1 MPTPKKDDIRSCFTE
16 EELRHAYDNLTIFS
30 DAVSNLF
37 FRDKET
43 TQHVLRMILDRDDLN
58 VTEVKTQERIDNV
71 IGHSVR
77 FDVLATDSQGSYYNI
92 EIQNVSHEDLLM
104 RADFYGA
111 AMKMR
116 FFEKSASYSKVP
128 KVYVIFFV
136 KDGRFCNNR
145 LINRVVFKDE
155 DNRDLEFGTR
165 IFLVNGKLQDETPV
179 GKLMHDFSCSSHEE
193 MKDQV
198 IADRFQC
205 VMEGGLLKM
214 DDFTRLV
221 FRRGRQYGEELG
233 ERNGEERGEK
243 RGEKR
248 GEVKAKLNVA
258 RNLLSMKMR
267 DTDVAKATGLPLE
280 QVQSLVVSS

>member
-1 MPTPKKDDIRSCFTE
+1 
-16 EELRHAYDNLTIFS
+16 
-30 DAVSNLF
+30 
-37 FRDKET
+37 
-43 TQHVLRMILDRDDLN
+43 
-58 VTEVKTQERIDNV
+58 
-71 IGHSVR
+71 
-77 FDVLATDSQGSYYNI
+77 
-92 EIQNVSHEDLLM
+92 
-104 RADFYGA
+104 
-111 AMKMR
+111 
-116 FFEKSASYSKVP
+116 
-128 KVYVIFFV
+128 
-136 KDGRFCNNR
+136 
-145 LINRVVFKDE
+145 
-155 DNRDLEFGTR
+155 
-165 IFLVNGKLQDETPV
+165 
-179 GKLMHDFSCSSHEE
+179 

-243 RGEKR
+243 RGE
-248 GEVKAKLNVA
+248 VKAKLDVA